1 VDESPLPKPEHLRDV
16 PMSRRQWFAQRPL
29 AFVCAALGVISFIIV
44 STTQTRF
51 WSTPDWR
58 ISVPCFAV
66 TTIAAVASIA
76 RREQGAALW
85 AIGLGMAGA
94 ALVLGWFMMLAIV
107 VGATVLAMVIL
118 STVM

>member
-1 VDESPLPKPEHLRDV
+1 MDSPLPKPEHLRDV
-16 PMSRRQWFAQRPL
+16 PMSRRQWLAQRPVAL
-29 AFVCAALGVISFIIV
+29 VCAVLGVIAFVVVAASQ
-44 STTQTRF
+44 TTF

-58 ISVPCFAV
+58 ISVPLFAV
-66 TTIAAVASIA
+66 TAIAALISIV
-76 RREQGAALW
+76 RRERGAVLW